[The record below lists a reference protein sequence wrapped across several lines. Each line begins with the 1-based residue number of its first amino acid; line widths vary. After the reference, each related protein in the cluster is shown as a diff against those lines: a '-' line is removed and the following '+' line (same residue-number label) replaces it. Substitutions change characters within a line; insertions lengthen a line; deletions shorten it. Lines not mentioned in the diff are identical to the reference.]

1 VTMLAELKRAIQQLQ
16 EQKDALLDE
25 IQKVGWEDD
34 RSRERIPEVIQGFL
48 DIKVLDAV
56 TIVPERSPLPPNC
69 SRNYQQWYSAARAM
83 LAKNQPGRMGEFDQS
98 YSEIKGLL
106 QERDVEKNEQFK
118 LMDLINFQFEVLAAV
133 PSHLR
138 FSMYDIELTA
148 YSVLMDDELE
158 ASRYLC
164 SNGFLRPAGVLAGVI
179 PERHLKNLLRKHTP
193 PIKYSKKA
201 GLGKLNDLCKDS
213 VFELATWRKVRYL
226 ADLRHVCG
234 HDKAREPTADEVG
247 DLINGVRDIVKSCT
261 PSV

>member
-48 DIKVLDAV
+48 DFKVLDAV

-106 QERDVEKNEQFK
+106 QEQDLEKNEQFK

-179 PERHLKNLLRKHTP
+179 QYCIPEFFVRKATP
-193 PIKYSKKA
+193 YGNTLSEFGGHFFEAPSLQRKYQLSA
-201 GLGKLNDLCKDS
+201 FSPSGTRADS
-213 VFELATWRKVRYL
+213 T
-226 ADLRHVCG
+226 
-234 HDKAREPTADEVG
+234 
-247 DLINGVRDIVKSCT
+247 T
-261 PSV
+261 PSVIAFNMERPPKA